1 MFVRPLLALGAGGAR
16 IDEGWTDLADQFA
29 PWGGKKDDGVIVGVA
44 REIKAQENRVALT
57 PAGAHA
63 LVSRGHE
70 VVVEKSAGEG
80 SGFPDAMY
88 RAAGARVVERAELYQ
103 LADLITK
110 VKEPQPEEYGYY
122 RPGQVLYTYL
132 HLAADRGLT
141 DGLLARGIVGIAY
154 ETVQLPDG
162 SLPLLIP
169 MSEVAGRMASQVGA
183 RLLEQPEGGKGKL
196 IGGVPGVLPA
206 RVTIMGGG
214 VVGQNAAT
222 VAMGMGADVTIIDIS
237 AARLRSLDDRYEGRI
252 HTLMSNH
259 HNIAEATKQAD
270 LLIGAV
276 LIPGTRAPHLVTE
289 DMVSSMERGSVIVD
303 VAIDQGGVVETA
315 NRVTT
320 HANPTYEIHGVVHY
334 SVANMPG
341 AVPHTS
347 TLALTNVTLP
357 YLLDLA
363 DKGWERA
370 VREDHALA
378 GGVNMV
384 DGRLTYEAV
393 ATAHA
398 LPYTPLLEAIGQSAT
413 R

>member
-1 MFVRPLLALGAGGAR
+1 M
-16 IDEGWTDLADQFA
+16 
-29 PWGGKKDDGVIVGVA
+29 IVGVA
-44 REIKAQENRVALT
+44 KEIKAQENRVALT

-63 LVSRGHE
+63 LVRHGHE
-70 VVVEKSAGEG
+70 VIVEHSAGVG
-80 SGFPDAMY
+80 SGFEDAMY
-88 RAAGARVVERAELYQ
+88 RAAGARIVERAELYQ
-103 LADLITK
+103 LADLVTK
-110 VKEPQPEEYGYY
+110 VKEPQPEEYGFY

-132 HLAADRGLT
+132 HLAPERGLT
-141 DGLLARGIVGIAY
+141 DGLLARGIVGVAY
-154 ETVQLPDG
+154 ETVQMPDG
-162 SLPLLIP
+162 SLPLLVP
-169 MSEVAGRMASQVGA
+169 MSEVAGRMATQVGA

-196 IGGVPGVLPA
+196 LGGVPGVLPA
-206 RVTIMGGG
+206 RVTIVGGG

-222 VAMGMGADVTIIDIS
+222 IAVGMGADVTVIDIS
-237 AARLRSLDDRYEGRI
+237 APRLRSIDDRYEGRV

-270 LLIGAV
+270 LVIGAV
-276 LIPGTRAPHLVTE
+276 LLPGARAPHLVTE
-289 DMVSSMERGSVIVD
+289 EMVASMERGSVIVD

-320 HANPTYEIHGVVHY
+320 HANPTYEVHGVVHY

-363 DKGWERA
+363 DKGWVRA
-370 VREDHALA
+370 VQEDPALA
-378 GGVNMV
+378 RGVNMV
-384 DGRLTYEAV
+384 DGRLTYDAV
-393 ATAHA
+393 AEAHN
-398 LPYTPLLEAIGQSAT
+398 LDYTPLADVLAKSAA

>member
-1 MFVRPLLALGAGGAR
+1 M
-16 IDEGWTDLADQFA
+16 
-29 PWGGKKDDGVIVGVA
+29 IVGVA
-44 REIKAQENRVALT
+44 KEIKAQENRVALT

-63 LVSRGHE
+63 LVRHGHE
-70 VVVEKSAGEG
+70 VVVERGAGEG
-80 SGFPDAMY
+80 SGFEDAVY
-88 RAAGARVVERAELYQ
+88 RAAGARIVERGELYP

-110 VKEPQPEEYGYY
+110 VKEPQPEEYAYY

-141 DGLLARGIVGIAY
+141 DGLLARGIVGVAY

-162 SLPLLIP
+162 SLPLLVP

-196 IGGVPGVLPA
+196 LGGVPGVLPC
-206 RVTIMGGG
+206 RVTIIGGG

-222 VAMGMGADVTIIDIS
+222 IAVGMGADVTIVDIS
-237 AARLRSLDDRYEGRI
+237 AQRLRRLDDRYEGRV

-259 HNIAEATKQAD
+259 HNIAEATKRAD

-276 LIPGTRAPHLVTE
+276 LLPGARAPHLVTE
-289 DMVSSMERGSVIVD
+289 EMVASMERGSVIVD

-320 HANPTYEIHGVVHY
+320 HANPTYEVHGVVHY

-363 DKGWERA
+363 DKGWVRA
-370 VREDHALA
+370 VREDQALA
-378 GGVNMV
+378 RGVNLV
-384 DGRLTYEAV
+384 EGRLTYEAV
-393 ATAHA
+393 AEAHN
-398 LPYTPLLEAIGQSAT
+398 LPYIPLAEALGQSAAL
-413 R
+413 

>member
-1 MFVRPLLALGAGGAR
+1 M
-16 IDEGWTDLADQFA
+16 
-29 PWGGKKDDGVIVGVA
+29 IVGVA
-44 REIKAQENRVALT
+44 KEIKAQENRVALT

-63 LVSRGHE
+63 LVRHGHE
-70 VVVEKSAGEG
+70 VVVERGAGEG
-80 SGFPDAMY
+80 SGFEDAVY
-88 RAAGARVVERAELYQ
+88 RAAGARIVERGELYP

-110 VKEPQPEEYGYY
+110 VKEPQPEEYAYY

-141 DGLLARGIVGIAY
+141 DGLLARGIVGVAY

-162 SLPLLIP
+162 SLPLLVP

-196 IGGVPGVLPA
+196 LGGVPGVLPC
-206 RVTIMGGG
+206 RVTIIGGG

-222 VAMGMGADVTIIDIS
+222 IAVGMGADVTIVDIS
-237 AARLRSLDDRYEGRI
+237 AQRLRRLDDRYEGRV

-259 HNIAEATKQAD
+259 HNIAEATKRAD

-276 LIPGTRAPHLVTE
+276 LLPGARAPHLVTE
-289 DMVSSMERGSVIVD
+289 EMVASMERGRVIVD

-320 HANPTYEIHGVVHY
+320 HANPTYEVHGVVHY

-363 DKGWERA
+363 DKGWVRA
-370 VREDHALA
+370 VREDQALA
-378 GGVNMV
+378 RGVNLV
-384 DGRLTYEAV
+384 EGRLTYEAV
-393 ATAHA
+393 AEAHN
-398 LPYTPLLEAIGQSAT
+398 LPYIPLAEALGQSAAL
-413 R
+413 